1 MIMTDEQRQF
11 LATHRLCV
19 LGVLAKSGPP
29 LLSPVYY
36 VLDGDDIL
44 ISTTETRAKTP
55 AVRRNSA
62 VTVCVL
68 GEAPPFPYLTVFGHG
83 RIETEGAAGLM
94 MRVGAVMTGAP
105 VPESA
110 RAAVEQRAAEEQRI
124 VLRITPERIAGT
136 PAH

>member
-1 MIMTDEQRQF
+1 
-11 LATHRLCV
+11 
-19 LGVLAKSGPP
+19 
-29 LLSPVYY
+29 VYY

-68 GEAPPFPYLTVFGHG
+68 GESPPFPYLTVFGHG
-83 RIETEGAAGLM
+83 RIQTEGAADLM